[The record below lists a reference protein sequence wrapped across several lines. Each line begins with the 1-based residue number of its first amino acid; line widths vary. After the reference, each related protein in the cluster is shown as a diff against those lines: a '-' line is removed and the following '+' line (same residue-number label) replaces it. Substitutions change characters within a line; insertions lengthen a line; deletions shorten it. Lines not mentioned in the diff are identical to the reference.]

1 MRFFLIFILI
11 SFIENATTENENE
24 ETKILKNFFQKCSDA
39 SSTMNHIQR
48 NIESLLYA
56 KIIAET
62 AHDSNIFLQVC
73 ANQTLTFCVHCS
85 SMCKIDQYCSS
96 DGDICRTNCIS
107 NRVNLHLSY
116 DCCSK
121 YCNRDCPTFATTNKA
136 RSVRSA
142 EVPGNNMNYGLI
154 GLAILFPVLV
164 FFILFRQP
172 KWISCPCA
180 RVGNR
185 HAKYKKRQKIS
196 SIEPAQVSL
205 VDKFEGK
212 WDLTDEET
220 YENYP
225 RAPVADVVYLS
236 HSKSELGG
244 HEIVSE
250 ADSDS
255 DTRFFETSD
264 TLNLDTTLMK

>member
-1 MRFFLIFILI
+1 
-11 SFIENATTENENE
+11 
-24 ETKILKNFFQKCSDA
+24 
-39 SSTMNHIQR
+39 
-48 NIESLLYA
+48 
-56 KIIAET
+56 
-62 AHDSNIFLQVC
+62 
-73 ANQTLTFCVHCS
+73 
-85 SMCKIDQYCSS
+85 
-96 DGDICRTNCIS
+96 
-107 NRVNLHLSY
+107 
-116 DCCSK
+116 
-121 YCNRDCPTFATTNKA
+121 
-136 RSVRSA
+136 
-142 EVPGNNMNYGLI
+142 MNYGLI

-172 KWISCPCA
+172 KWISCRCA

-205 VDKFEGK
+205 VDKFEEK

-250 ADSDS
+250 SVSGSDSDS
-255 DTRFFETSD
+255 DSRFF
-264 TLNLDTTLMK
+264 